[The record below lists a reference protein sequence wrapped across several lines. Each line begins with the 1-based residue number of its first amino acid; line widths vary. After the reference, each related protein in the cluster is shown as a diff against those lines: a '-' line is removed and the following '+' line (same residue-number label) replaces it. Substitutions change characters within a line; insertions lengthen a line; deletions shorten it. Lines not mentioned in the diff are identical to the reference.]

1 MLWHQFNNCHDLML
15 KNYNITNF
23 APNPNKL
30 TDRPLLYGI
39 CIYRL
44 GKETTALSFPYFA
57 TAASS
62 AQSISPAAMSL
73 VARRWRP
80 RDGEKHTS
88 TQL

>member
-1 MLWHQFNNCHDLML
+1 MPKNN
-15 KNYNITNF
+15 NNITKF
-23 APNPNKL
+23 APNPKKL
-30 TDRPLLYGI
+30 TGRPLLYGKH
-39 CIYRL
+39 IYRL
-44 GKETTALSFPYFA
+44 GKETIIALSFPYFA

-88 TQL
+88 TQLQILNYL